1 MKLLFRFLWLIAI
14 VVPISSCEPENNGEF
29 PLAYVNIFIN
39 PNSTL
44 YHELNTPGGWLYLTA
59 AQPSRGILVYRMNM
73 DEFRAYE
80 RTCPYDFH
88 DPGARIS
95 VEASGITAACP
106 VCGSKFILLDGTPF
120 EGPATRSLRQYRT
133 SYDGNTLHIFN

>member
-1 MKLLFRFLWLIAI
+1 MKLLLRFMSLTTILFF
-14 VVPISSCEPENNGEF
+14 ISSCRPENNGEF
-29 PLAYVNIFIN
+29 PLAYVNIFIH

-44 YHELNTPGGWLYLTA
+44 YHELNIPGGWLYLTA
-59 AQPSRGILVYRMNM
+59 QEPSRGILVYRLNM
-73 DEFRAYE
+73 DEFKAYE

-88 DPGARIS
+88 DPDARIS
-95 VEASGITAACP
+95 VEASGITCACP

-133 SYDGNTLHIFN
+133 IYDGNSLHIFN